1 MAKPRILVLGVGN
14 ILFRDE
20 GVGVRVAETLD
31 QYYEFPENVTV
42 MDGGTLGLNLLGTIS
57 ETDHLIVVDCVRNG
71 GESGDLYRIS
81 GDAIPER
88 VRAKN
93 SLHQVDLLES
103 LTLCQALGPPPETV
117 ILGVEPLDM
126 ETMGLDLTE
135 LVNSKIPDLMEMVF
149 KELNRLEAGDI
160 TKRSEPHVPGC
171 TSQTYRH
178 E

>member
-1 MAKPRILVLGVGN
+1 MAEPYILVLGVGN

-20 GVGVRVAETLD
+20 GVGVRVAEALD
-31 QYYEFPENVTV
+31 QNYEFPKNVTV

-57 ETDHLIVVDCVRNG
+57 EADHLIVVDCVKNG

-103 LTLCQALGPPPETV
+103 LTLCQALGNTPETV
-117 ILGVEPLDM
+117 ILGVEPEDM
-126 ETMGLDLTE
+126 ETMGLDLTT
-135 LVNSKIPDLMEMVF
+135 LVNSKIPDLMKMVF
-149 KELNRLEAGDI
+149 KELDRLGAGPP
-160 TKRSEPHVPGC
+160 TKRREPYVPGC
-171 TSQTYRH
+171 TGQSN
-178 E
+178 